1 MNIKRVK
8 ILSFFLIVISSASAF
23 AYYRHLQIEAAST
36 LTIGTFSQAIDYAPF
51 YIAKHF
57 HWFEP
62 AGSHTSGK
70 VSNIRFKEF
79 SNIGEIQSSLARKQ
93 LQVLFAAEAPV
104 IKLVAQGNSL
114 TIAGISC
121 TLQQD
126 ILVRNSDKIPSIQ
139 NLKGKKV
146 AVLDG
151 TSSHYGLIKILE
163 ANKLSPKEISLVTGP
178 PGDIRVAYEAG
189 NIDAWAVWPPF
200 PQQQIIE
207 GRGRLLSGGEAKI
220 QSVLAFSPHI
230 STRQKLLTLKAL
242 DKAKEWILKNPD
254 EAIDI
259 VSQTLKIDPEIVRLS
274 WQKHNWSS
282 TLNDSIVK
290 NDIADKM
297 LFLQANGFA
306 PSNPNINIDS
316 LLSSGLR

>member
-1 MNIKRVK
+1 
-8 ILSFFLIVISSASAF
+8 
-23 AYYRHLQIEAAST
+23 
-36 LTIGTFSQAIDYAPF
+36 
-51 YIAKHF
+51 
-57 HWFEP
+57 
-62 AGSHTSGK
+62 
-70 VSNIRFKEF
+70 
-79 SNIGEIQSSLARKQ
+79 
-93 LQVLFAAEAPV
+93 
-104 IKLVAQGNSL
+104 
-114 TIAGISC
+114 
-121 TLQQD
+121 
-126 ILVRNSDKIPSIQ
+126 
-139 NLKGKKV
+139 
-146 AVLDG
+146 
-151 TSSHYGLIKILE
+151 
-163 ANKLSPKEISLVTGP
+163 
-178 PGDIRVAYEAG
+178 
-189 NIDAWAVWPPF
+189 
-200 PQQQIIE
+200 
-207 GRGRLLSGGEAKI
+207 LSGGEAKI